1 VRARWA
7 RVQEAW
13 SRFWFEPQD
22 TTPLGLF
29 RIAFGVVVT
38 LWTLSQLPD
47 LFTFYGPDGVL
58 PQARP
63 LESAQWGL
71 LNIVSSVPAVS
82 IVWLA
87 TLLAGIALVVGT
99 RCRLAAVIVL
109 LGLMAFERRNAYV
122 LNNGDLLLRYLAFYL
137 ALAPSGAALSLDRW
151 RSDRDH
157 FWSAPPRAP
166 FAMRLMQIQLS
177 LIYIST
183 VWAKL
188 QGDTW
193 RNGTAVTF
201 AMRVQD
207 ITRYPPPE
215 FVLSSPLL
223 AEWLT
228 FGTLA
233 LELSLGIFVWNRRA
247 RPWVLGLGVLMH
259 LSIEVNVMVGFFSLG
274 MLCLY
279 LVFLP
284 PATAVRVVDRAR
296 AFVRHRRA
304 GEPRDDEEKSPVSRN
319 VGVSFGDASVGSTG
333 ERSARTDE
341 P

>member
-1 VRARWA
+1 MRARWQ
-7 RVQEAW
+7 RLRDGW

-29 RIAFGVVVT
+29 RIAFGLVVT
-38 LWTLSQLPD
+38 LWTLSELPD
-47 LFTFYGPDGVL
+47 LFTFYGPDGLL
-58 PQARP
+58 PQPRP

-71 LNIVSSVPAVS
+71 LNLVSSVPAVS
-82 IVWLA
+82 VVWLA
-87 TLLAGIALVVGT
+87 TLGGGIALVVGT
-99 RCRLAAVIVL
+99 RCRLAAVVVL

-122 LNNGDLLLRYLAFYL
+122 LNNGDVLLRYLAFYL

-151 RSDRDH
+151 RSDREH
-157 FWSAPPRAP
+157 FWSAPRRAP
-166 FAMRLMQIQLS
+166 FALRLMQIQLS

-188 QGDTW
+188 QGETW

-201 AMRVQD
+201 AMRVED

-233 LELSLGIFVWNRRA
+233 LELCLGIFVWNRRA
-247 RPWVLGLGVLMH
+247 RPWVLALGVILH

-284 PATAVRVVDRAR
+284 PETAVRVVDRAR
-296 AFVRHRRA
+296 TFVHDRRA
-304 GEPRDDEEKSPVSRN
+304 GRPRDDGEKVSVPRN
-319 VGVSFGDASVGSTG
+319 TDVSFGDASVSSTG
-333 ERSARTDE
+333 ERSAE
-341 P
+341 NG

>member
-1 VRARWA
+1 MRARWR
-7 RVQEAW
+7 RVRDAW

-58 PQARP
+58 PEPRP

-87 TLLAGIALVVGT
+87 TLLGGIALVVGT
-99 RCRLAAVIVL
+99 RCRLAAIVVL

-122 LNNGDLLLRYLAFYL
+122 LNNGDVLLRYLAFYL

-151 RSDRDH
+151 RSDRAH
-157 FWSAPPRAP
+157 FWSAPARAP
-166 FAMRLMQIQLS
+166 FALRLMQIQLS

-188 QGDTW
+188 QGQTW

-207 ITRYPPPE
+207 ITRFPPPE

-228 FGTLA
+228 FGTLI
-233 LELSLGIFVWNRRA
+233 LELCLGIFVWNRLA
-247 RPWVLGLGVLMH
+247 RPWVLGLGVILH
-259 LSIEVNVMVGFFSLG
+259 LSIEVNVLVGFFSLG

-284 PATAVRVVDRAR
+284 PETAVRVVDRAR
-296 AFVRHRRA
+296 SVVRNRQA
-304 GEPRDDEEKSPVSRN
+304 GELGSEEEKTPVSRN
-319 VGVSFGDASVGSTG
+319 AHVSFGDASVSSTG
-333 ERSARTDE
+333 ERTAE
-341 P
+341 NG